1 MDLEFV
7 ATWMRESAL
16 SLPVLLVLAI
26 LFMYL
31 GRNPAHRAIRAAFG
45 GLECAFLL
53 VRKEIKRAHA
63 HLAERN
69 REVLLALGREATERA
84 IEREFHRVDHVVHR
98 DLSGYPALHR
108 KLSDQITAI
117 DEDYRE
123 ATDSPPVPPPWIKA
137 AATIAEIPSDGDSI
151 VGEMLGNLE
160 ESFKKA
166 QKRSM
171 DEYRKASRVRHGL
184 LRRMLPYWRKLDQTL
199 SRVNGTI
206 EGVGERSRAI
216 DTHIE
221 RYEQIR
227 VGSDEVVRAL
237 SASSMSHFLT
247 SGLVLLI
254 ALLGGFVNFHL
265 IALPMSE
272 MVGAS
277 AYVGPMKVSS
287 IAALVIILTEIAMG
301 LFLMESLRITRM
313 FPVIGS
319 LDDTM
324 RRRMI
329 WVSFGLLLTLACVES
344 SLAYMRDLLA
354 ADAEA
359 LTQQLAGVAAPE
371 TSLRWIPSLG
381 QMILGFILPFVL
393 TFVAIPLESFI
404 SASRSF
410 LGSVLCVGLQGLAL
424 VFESL
429 AALLKQLGESVVH
442 AYDFVIVFPLRVE
455 ELMVKSPHKARESA
469 GPVAKLDEIEP
480 VPSEGGVK

>member
-1 MDLEFV
+1 MFDLEFV
-7 ATWMRESAL
+7 ATWMHESAL
-16 SLPVLLVLAI
+16 SLPALVLLAI

-31 GRNPAHRAIRAAFG
+31 GRNPAHRAIRAAFTG
-45 GLECAFLL
+45 IERVFLL
-53 VRKEIKRAHA
+53 GRKEIQRAHA
-63 HLAERN
+63 RMTERN
-69 REVLLALGREATERA
+69 REVLLALGRDATERS

-137 AATIAEIPSDGDSI
+137 AATIAEIPSEGDPI
-151 VGEMLGNLE
+151 VSEMLGNLE
-160 ESFKKA
+160 DSFNKA

-184 LRRMLPYWRKLDQTL
+184 LQRMLPYWRKLDKAL
-199 SRVNGTI
+199 GRVNGTI
-206 EGVGERSRAI
+206 EGIGERSRAI
-216 DTHIE
+216 DGHMAK
-221 RYEQIR
+221 YEQIR
-227 VGSDEVVRAL
+227 AGSDEVVRAL
-237 SASSMSHFLT
+237 SASSMSYFLT
-247 SGLVLLI
+247 SGIVLTI

-277 AYVGPMKVSS
+277 AYVGPLKVSS
-287 IAALVIILTEIAMG
+287 IAALVIILTEVAMG
-301 LFLMESLRITRM
+301 LFQMESLRITRM

-319 LDDTM
+319 LDDVM

-371 TSLRWIPSLG
+371 ASMRWIPSVG
-381 QMILGFILPFVL
+381 QMVLGFILPFVL

-404 SASRSF
+404 SASRTF
-410 LGSVLCVGLQGLAL
+410 LGSLLCVALQGVAL
-424 VFESL
+424 LFEAL
-429 AALLKQLGESVVH
+429 AALAKQLGEFAVH
-442 AYDFVIVFPLRVE
+442 AYDFTIIFPLRVE
-455 ELMVKSPHKARESA
+455 ELVVKSSSKNKVIGSLVKHEEIK
-469 GPVAKLDEIEP
+469 PVLG
-480 VPSEGGVK
+480 EGGLK